1 MSAKYMVVS
10 LLLALTIYPAVKLSL
25 GAALRDR
32 TARHVLC
39 QENLEYPH
47 ESHCCLNCPAG
58 QFVKEACTKPLTRG
72 TCAACPYDTYTEHDN
87 GLMQCLQC
95 TKCRTDEEVTRQCS
109 NTQNSQ
115 CQCKSGSFCSP
126 DQACEFCKKCS
137 RCKPDEETVKNC
149 TSTSNTVC
157 KKKIATSATVLVTV
171 GVIIPVI
178 VAVGV
183 VLLIYLKKKLSFS
196 NFTVVSCKSSEVVK
210 VNMDD
215 KNNTTLEEEERQS
228 AGPLEPQQEREPFL
242 KESPPVGANDDGLGS
257 SITSSSQT
265 SLTSQHTPPCCC
277 RSPHPNPVALRQPT
291 VRVHSQRRRLIPLN
305 GQESLKK
312 SFDLFEELDINYH
325 NRFFRRI
332 GLKDNEIQ
340 GADNQSPADKMYEL
354 LRLWMEKEGSKADIN
369 DLLEV
374 LFSLDQKLSA
384 ETIIHKAITNCDFV
398 YEDVKTD
405 CVAADIVTHHGINE
419 KPC

>member
-157 KKKIATSATVLVTV
+157 KKKIATSATVLGSSRSVTV

-242 KESPPVGANDDGLGS
+242 KESPP
-257 SITSSSQT
+257 
-265 SLTSQHTPPCCC
+265 
-277 RSPHPNPVALRQPT
+277 
-291 VRVHSQRRRLIPLN
+291 VHSQRRRLIPLN

>member
-242 KESPPVGANDDGLGS
+242 KESPPV
-257 SITSSSQT
+257 
-265 SLTSQHTPPCCC
+265 
-277 RSPHPNPVALRQPT
+277 
-291 VRVHSQRRRLIPLN
+291 HSQRRRLIPLN

>member
-1 MSAKYMVVS
+1 
-10 LLLALTIYPAVKLSL
+10 VK
-25 GAALRDR
+25 
-32 TARHVLC
+32 
-39 QENLEYPH
+39 
-47 ESHCCLNCPAG
+47 G

-157 KKKIATSATVLVTV
+157 KKKIATSATVL
-171 GVIIPVI
+171 
-178 VAVGV
+178 
-183 VLLIYLKKKLSFS
+183 
-196 NFTVVSCKSSEVVK
+196 
-210 VNMDD
+210 
-215 KNNTTLEEEERQS
+215 
-228 AGPLEPQQEREPFL
+228 
-242 KESPPVGANDDGLGS
+242 
-257 SITSSSQT
+257 
-265 SLTSQHTPPCCC
+265 
-277 RSPHPNPVALRQPT
+277 
-291 VRVHSQRRRLIPLN
+291 

-398 YEDVKTD
+398 YEDSWYPK
-405 CVAADIVTHHGINE
+405 
-419 KPC
+419 K